1 MMGEYQLRKH
11 QHRKRHRGSI
21 SRCKVYDQSREEGAI
36 ELYHDYFTKNPT
48 YHERYFRC
56 RFLMLLAFSKGYLI
70 SLRSIMAIFY
80 KQNPTGVQVFS
91 CLLKVT
97 TSLRQLAYDVL
108 ANYVDEYIHIGE
120 SSSIESL

>member
-1 MMGEYQLRKH
+1 
-11 QHRKRHRGSI
+11 
-21 SRCKVYDQSREEGAI
+21 
-36 ELYHDYFTKNPT
+36 
-48 YHERYFRC
+48 
-56 RFLMLLAFSKGYLI
+56 
-70 SLRSIMAIFY
+70 
-80 KQNPTGVQVFS
+80 VFS